1 MSNTITSQSTSHATR
16 LMLRQ
21 ERARMRILDEMDG
34 CACCGSCVEVV
45 REARFGYVPFCQSCL
60 DRTLHPGMWDEFGE
74 AGD

>member
-1 MSNTITSQSTSHATR
+1 MANVTISQTPVLPTR
-16 LMLRQ
+16 PMLRQ
-21 ERARMRILDEMDG
+21 ERVRLQNLDEWGG

>member
-1 MSNTITSQSTSHATR
+1 MANTITGQASVHSTR
-16 LMLRQ
+16 RMGRQ
-21 ERARMRILDEMDG
+21 ERSRMQVLEEWDG

-45 REARFGYVPFCQSCL
+45 REARFGYVPFCHSCL